1 MKRFVALFVGTLLT
15 LLLAS
20 HATAQEPG
28 QAPGK
33 AEAKKKI
40 AGDRLSGRIQMINKD
55 TSTITLARGTVK
67 RTVLYSPN
75 TKITYQNKP
84 STIDEVKEGRRVIVL
99 GKFDEKAQLQATRI
113 EIRE

>member
-1 MKRFVALFVGTLLT
+1 MKRFVAVSLGSLLFLF
-15 LLLAS
+15 LAFQ
-20 HATAQEPG
+20 ATAQEPG

-33 AEAKKKI
+33 AEAKKK
-40 AGDRLSGRIQMINKD
+40 AADRLSGRIQMINKD
-55 TSTITLARGTVK
+55 TSTITLVRGNVK
-67 RTVLYSPN
+67 RSVVYSPS

-84 STIDEVKEGRRVIVL
+84 STMEEVKEGRRVIVL